1 MHIQNEES
9 MNIKR
14 LSAKNGSYPI
24 PDNIALLNNG
34 PTKLGLENLKKY
46 VQNQQNKDK

>member
-1 MHIQNEES
+1 
-9 MNIKR
+9 MNKIW
-14 LSAKNGSYPI
+14 SYPI